1 MENMDTALVVLV
13 TGLVVVF
20 AVLILLTAIIKIYG
34 TIVSKAQNKTAQAK
48 PSKAAEKTAPKSP
61 VTAAVPAAPAAA
73 AVEAGIPGEVVA
85 AIAAAVV
92 SVSEEE
98 HKGYAVKSI
107 KRTAGSRPVWSMAG
121 LMDNTRPF

>member
-48 PSKAAEKTAPKSP
+48 PSKAAEKTAPKAP
-61 VTAAVPAAPAAA
+61 VTAAVPAAP

>member
-48 PSKAAEKTAPKSP
+48 PSKAAEKT
-61 VTAAVPAAPAAA
+61 
-73 AVEAGIPGEVVA
+73 
-85 AIAAAVV
+85 
-92 SVSEEE
+92 
-98 HKGYAVKSI
+98 
-107 KRTAGSRPVWSMAG
+107 
-121 LMDNTRPF
+121 

>member
-48 PSKAAEKTAPKSP
+48 PSKAAEKTAPKAA
-61 VTAAVPAAPAAA
+61 VTAAVPAAPGLGACRR
-73 AVEAGIPGEVVA
+73 
-85 AIAAAVV
+85 
-92 SVSEEE
+92 SWN
-98 HKGYAVKSI
+98 
-107 KRTAGSRPVWSMAG
+107 SRRSSG
-121 LMDNTRPF
+121 RHCRRCCQRF

>member
-1 MENMDTALVVLV
+1 MENMDTALVVLI

-20 AVLILLTAIIKIYG
+20 AALILLTAIIKIYG
-34 TIVSKAQNKTAQAK
+34 TLVSRAQNKTAQAK
-48 PSKAAEKTAPKSP
+48 PSK
-61 VTAAVPAAPAAA
+61 
-73 AVEAGIPGEVVA
+73 A

-98 HKGYAVKSI
+98 HKAYAVKSI
-107 KRTAGSRPVWSMAG
+107 KRAAGSRPVWSMAG